1 MKDNKIIFK
10 KESNYGHHYDKK
22 KKATLKYHVILNKQ
36 IFNHI
41 Q

>member
-22 KKATLKYHVILNKQ
+22 KKKSNPEIPFYIK
-36 IFNHI
+36 
-41 Q
+41 

>member
-22 KKATLKYHVILNKQ
+22 KKSNPEIPFYIK
-36 IFNHI
+36 
-41 Q
+41 

>member
-22 KKATLKYHVILNKQ
+22 KKQPRNTILY
-36 IFNHI
+36 
-41 Q
+41 